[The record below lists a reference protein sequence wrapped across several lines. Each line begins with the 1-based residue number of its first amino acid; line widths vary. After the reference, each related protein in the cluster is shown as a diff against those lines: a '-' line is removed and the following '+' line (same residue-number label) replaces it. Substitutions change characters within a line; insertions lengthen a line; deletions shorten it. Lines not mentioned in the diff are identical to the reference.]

1 MNTSE
6 LNAIAKAM
14 VTQGKGLLAA
24 DESAPT
30 IAKRFKKYNIDNTPD
45 MRRTWRELLLGTP
58 GLSQYVSGAILY
70 DETIRQNTSDGTP
83 FAQFMQRQGMIPGIK
98 VDTGAKDLALFPG
111 EKITEGLD
119 GLRERLK
126 EYYSMGARFSKW
138 RAVITI
144 GQGIPTSYCLDA
156 NAHALARYSALCQEC
171 GIVPI
176 VEPEVL
182 IDGDHSLETCY
193 DVSIATLRALFRQLA
208 EHRVALEGVILKA
221 SMVISGLEAA
231 KRAGVDSVADATVRC
246 LVNTVPASLPGVV
259 FLSGGQSP
267 EEATAH
273 LNAMNVRNAKLPWP
287 LSFSYSRALQEPVLS
302 IWLGKQPNI
311 AAAQKELLKRARFN
325 ALASLGKYQP
335 QMEREAA

>member
-1 MNTSE
+1 MNTPE

-14 VTQGKGLLAA
+14 VAKGKGLLAA

-30 IAKRFKKYNIDNTPD
+30 IAKRFKKFNIDNTPD
-45 MRRTWRELLLGTP
+45 TRRAWRELLLGTP

-70 DETIRQNTSDGTP
+70 DETIRQTTSDGTP

-98 VDTGAKDLALFPG
+98 VDTGAKELALHDN
-111 EKITEGLD
+111 EKVTEGLD

-126 EYYSMGARFSKW
+126 EYHELGARFCKW

-144 GQGIPTSYCLDA
+144 GPGLPSSFCIDA
-156 NAHALARYSALCQEC
+156 NAHALARYSALCQEN
-171 GIVPI
+171 GLVPI

-182 IDGDHSLETCY
+182 IEGDHSLERCY
-193 DVSIATLRALFRQLA
+193 EVSVATLRALFRELA
-208 EHRVALEGVILKA
+208 EHRVAFEGAILKA
-221 SMVISGLEAA
+221 SMAISGLAA
-231 KRAGVDSVADATVRC
+231 PKRAGVDEVADTTVRC
-246 LVNTVPASLPGVV
+246 LLSTVPALLAGVV

-273 LNAMNVRNAKLPWP
+273 LNAMNVRSPNLPWP

-302 IWLGKQPNI
+302 TWLGKPGNV
-311 AAAQKELLKRARFN
+311 AAAQKELL
-325 ALASLGKYQP
+325 
-335 QMEREAA
+335 

>member
-1 MNTSE
+1 MNTVE
-6 LNAIAKAM
+6 LNAIANAM
-14 VTQGKGLLAA
+14 VAKGNGLLAA

-45 MRRTWRELLLGTP
+45 TRRTWRELLLGTP
-58 GLSQYVSGAILY
+58 GISQYVSGAILY
-70 DETIRQNTSDGTP
+70 DETIRQTTSDGTP

-98 VDTGAKDLALFPG
+98 VDTGAKDLASFPN
-111 EKITEGLD
+111 EKVTEGLD
-119 GLRERLK
+119 GLRERMK
-126 EYYSMGARFSKW
+126 EYHGMGARFAKW

-144 GQGIPTSYCLDA
+144 GAGIPTSYCLEA
-156 NAHALARYSALCQEC
+156 NAHALARYSALCQEN

-182 IDGDHSLETCY
+182 IEGDHSLETCY

-208 EHRVALEGVILKA
+208 EHRVAFEGTILKA
-221 SMVISGLEAA
+221 SMVISGLGNS
-231 KRAGVDSVADATVRC
+231 KRAGVDAVADATVRC
-246 LVNTVPASLPGVV
+246 LVNTVPASMPGVV

-273 LNAMNVRNAKLPWP
+273 LNAMNVRHSNLPWP
-287 LSFSYSRALQEPVLS
+287 LTFSYSRALQETVLA
-302 IWLGKQPNI
+302 IWQGKPGNV